1 MALKRQID
9 QTVDQLAVT
18 DPAYFPQF
26 RIHTD
31 RCESGQRVDLV
42 DDQSVRRAFEE
53 EIDSSQ
59 ARSVNRL
66 KSANGEPLNLGR
78 HLRVELGRYDQTRAV
93 VVNVFRL
100 VIVKLGGLRDDLSGQ
115 ARYRLVV
122 SEHADLDLARVNA
135 FFNDDFPVVFRGRR
149 NRRIQTF
156 RVNGF

>member
-31 RCESGQRVDLV
+31 RCESGQCVDLV

-53 EIDSSQ
+53 EIDSRQ
-59 ARSVNRL
+59 PRSVNRL
-66 KSANGEPLNLGR
+66 KGSNGESLNLSG
-78 HLRVELGRYDQTRAV
+78 HLSAEFGRYDQTRAV
-93 VVNVFRL
+93 VVDVFRP
-100 VIVKLGGLRDDLSGQ
+100 VIVKLSGLRDDLSGQ
-115 ARYRLVV
+115 ASYRLVV
-122 SEHADLDLARVNA
+122 AEHADLDLARVNA
-135 FFNDDFPVVFRGRR
+135 FFNDDFSVVFRRRR
-149 NRRIQTF
+149 NGLVQAL